1 MEEQEG
7 VVLKMS
13 ALSVGVV
20 VIGHENAHQLVVI
33 EDGTEILLQ
42 SVRSRIGSYDGHRDR
57 YDRYMDDRRDGGRYS
72 SYRDCFEGGGKY
84 EARDLYPVERYGPP
98 GDRLVSDRYGM
109 PERHH
114 HHLEDEY
121 GRGERG
127 YDRDIYSS
135 DRYGAMGRLRD
146 EGRGYRSRAGPY
158 DRPSRSGGRSSSYER
173 C

>member
-1 MEEQEG
+1 MEAIPSQG
-7 VVLKMS
+7 
-13 ALSVGVV
+13 
-20 VIGHENAHQLVVI
+20 N
-33 EDGTEILLQ
+33 
-42 SVRSRIGSYDGHRDR
+42 
-57 YDRYMDDRRDGGRYS
+57 GRYYGGAGRGGAEDD
-72 SYRDCFEGGGKY
+72 YRDCFEGGGKY
-84 EARDLYPVERYGPP
+84 EARDLYPVE
-98 GDRLVSDRYGM
+98 SDRYGM